1 MPFEVNDCFN
11 VAIIT
16 PVIHYTMGGLKV
28 DEQAKVLGKSG
39 PINGL
44 YAAGEVN
51 KK

>member
-1 MPFEVNDCFN
+1 MPFEVNDSFN

-28 DEQAKVLGKSG
+28 DEHAKVLGKSG

-44 YAAGEVN
+44 YAAGEVII
-51 KK
+51 K